1 MKRYFT
7 TRKLAFYAF
16 SCSLVLVFYY
26 IISINLIAFDVSSFH
41 NDAQPHLVTN
51 PQKERDYIVELQFDS
66 VLFLIG
72 CFESQ
77 WESFNWSVLANG
89 ANSNQSAFWV
99 LPKMSENKQTNMLK
113 GCVTFCQARHLSVV
127 ALNTELCACF
137 ESQDAMLVVLPS
149 YSKSSTC
156 NISVNITMKNTR
168 GRKNKKLIAG
178 LNDTLAVYKQ
188 LVRIPPTA
196 GKLNFF
202 THISFYSSTI
212 F

>member
-1 MKRYFT
+1 M
-7 TRKLAFYAF
+7 
-16 SCSLVLVFYY
+16 
-26 IISINLIAFDVSSFH
+26 IAFDVSSFH

-77 WESFNWSVLANG
+77 WESFNWSILANG

-137 ESQDAMLVVLPS
+137 ESQDVMLVVLPS

-178 LNDTLAVYKQ
+178 MNDTLAVYKQ

-196 GKLNFF
+196 GELNFI
-202 THISFYSSTI
+202 THIYFL
-212 F
+212 